1 MTTTSYPTTGFQT
14 TSPSTF
20 YQQQRHVTNYG
31 YGDESYYYP
40 TTTTAAA
47 TTTAIGHSGSMQNAS
62 SRNQQTAPSPPS
74 FSYPS
79 SSIQSQPHSQQAS
92 SYGTVPISDSRLPS
106 LVAEPRAR
114 VHASGSAMND
124 GKHVDG
130 EAQDVGTIK
139 KDKRRWS
146 LYGRSRNETHV
157 ATETTGGGGSSN
169 HKHVPAKRRWSL
181 HGRSKK
187 EANYE
192 AETDSV
198 KSASNIAVS
207 KSGSISAESDDKNS
221 SQKNHLRA
229 PRRWSFYGSSKK
241 QESNETKPASESTSP
256 AIATD
261 PTDQLVVYQLRK
273 EADRDDQKQV
283 HEDSDFQPAE
293 VHPDRQLMKQDRKA
307 KMAGAATTGA
317 FLGAA
322 LSGPAW
328 PVGMVAGAAIGS
340 YTSKVTA
347 RAWERRKQRE
357 WEKDTFNAYI
367 AKGEAGVQRE
377 GVAFA

>member
-1 MTTTSYPTTGFQT
+1 MNGGKPID
-14 TSPSTF
+14 
-20 YQQQRHVTNYG
+20 
-31 YGDESYYYP
+31 GD
-40 TTTTAAA
+40 
-47 TTTAIGHSGSMQNAS
+47 
-62 SRNQQTAPSPPS
+62 
-74 FSYPS
+74 
-79 SSIQSQPHSQQAS
+79 
-92 SYGTVPISDSRLPS
+92 
-106 LVAEPRAR
+106 
-114 VHASGSAMND
+114 
-124 GKHVDG
+124 
-130 EAQDVGTIK
+130 AQDVATK
-139 KDKRRWS
+139 NKDKRRWS
-146 LYGRSRNETHV
+146 LYGRSKNEAHV
-157 ATETTGGGGSSN
+157 ATEATSGGGSGN
-169 HKHVPAKRRWSL
+169 HKHVPAKHRWSL

-192 AETDSV
+192 AETVSV

-207 KSGSISAESDDKNS
+207 KSGSISVDSDDKNS
-221 SQKNHLRA
+221 SQKNHVRA

-241 QESNETKPASESTSP
+241 QESIETEPASKSTSQ

-261 PTDQLVVYQLRK
+261 PTDPLDVYQLRK
-273 EADRDDQKQV
+273 EARDDLKQG